1 MLQIE
6 AQKLTLG
13 YGQKKVVNQVDFKVE
28 QGEFISIIGP
38 SGVGKST
45 LLMGLNGTT
54 SILGGQLSILGNDLN
69 RISNSALK
77 QLRARI
83 GVIFQGYN
91 LVARMSVLDNIA
103 SGMLQRKPLLSAMIK
118 HYNNEEYEEI
128 YEYIKVVG
136 LEREALSRC
145 DQLSGGQRQRVAI
158 ARAVAQKPEII
169 LADEPI
175 SSLDPLS
182 ARRVMG
188 TLKNANQNYGITVV
202 SNLHQLEYAREYCT
216 RVIGMQGGRIIFDD
230 APAHLNPKII
240 NEIYGGGSQQLPT
253 QARETT
259 YLPVAA
265 MAQA

>member
-6 AQKLTLG
+6 ARKLTLG
-13 YGQKKVVNQVDFKVE
+13 YGHKEVVNQVDFKVKR
-28 QGEFISIIGP
+28 GEFISIIGP

-54 SILGGQLSILGNDLN
+54 SLLGGQLSILGADLN
-69 RISNSALK
+69 NISNGALK

-103 SGMLQRKPLLSAMIK
+103 SGMLQRKPLFAAMIK
-118 HYNNEEYEEI
+118 HYSGGEYEEI
-128 YEYIKVVG
+128 YEYMKVVG
-136 LEREALSRC
+136 LEQEALSRC
-145 DQLSGGQRQRVAI
+145 DRLSGGQRQRVAI

-175 SSLDPLS
+175 SSLDPIS
-182 ARRVMG
+182 ARRVMD
-188 TLKNANQNYGITVV
+188 TLRSANQNYGITVV
-202 SNLHQLEYAREYCT
+202 SNLHQLDYAREYCT
-216 RVIGMQGGRIIFDD
+216 RIIGMQGGRIIFDG

-240 NEIYGGGSQQLPT
+240 NEIYGGSYQPLAPEPRQKN
-253 QARETT
+253 